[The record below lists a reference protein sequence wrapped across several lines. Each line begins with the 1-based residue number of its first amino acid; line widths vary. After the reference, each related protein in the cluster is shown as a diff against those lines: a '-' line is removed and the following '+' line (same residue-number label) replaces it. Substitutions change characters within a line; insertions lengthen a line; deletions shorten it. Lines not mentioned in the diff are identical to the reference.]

1 MPLAIW
7 DLSEDLRGGYDGG
20 VAALVETVRQ
30 ARPELAL
37 PDTFGTMLE
46 ARVASAQA
54 AWRDVP
60 LDPERFAYHLATRLE
75 APVGSL
81 DRLHVEDLYLACGCL
96 DELPAAIARFERTCT
111 AGIELAISAAGI
123 EAHAVPTV
131 RRRICDRLLVRFG
144 ELPPRLASY
153 AGKGSLGSWVR
164 IFAMREAQ
172 KLAVPGP
179 TP

>member
-1 MPLAIW
+1 M
-7 DLSEDLRGGYDGG
+7 SEDLPGGYHGG

-37 PDTFGTMLE
+37 SDTFGTMLE
-46 ARVASAQA
+46 ARVASARA

-75 APVGSL
+75 APVGL

-96 DELPAAIARFERTCT
+96 DELPGALAAFERTCT
-111 AGIELAISAAGI
+111 TGIELAVSAAGI

-131 RRRICDRLLVRFG
+131 RRKICDRLLVKFG
-144 ELPPRLASY
+144 ELPPKLASY

-172 KLAVPGP
+172 KLAARGSPP
-179 TP
+179 

>member
-1 MPLAIW
+1 
-7 DLSEDLRGGYDGG
+7 LSEDLRDGYDGG

-46 ARVASAQA
+46 ARVASARA

-75 APVGSL
+75 APVGL

-96 DELPAAIARFERTCT
+96 DELPGALAAFDRTCV

-123 EAHAVPTV
+123 DAHAVPTV
-131 RRRICDRLLVRFG
+131 RRKICDRLLVKFG
-144 ELPPRLASY
+144 ELPPKLASY

-172 KLAVPGP
+172 RLAAQGSP
-179 TP
+179 